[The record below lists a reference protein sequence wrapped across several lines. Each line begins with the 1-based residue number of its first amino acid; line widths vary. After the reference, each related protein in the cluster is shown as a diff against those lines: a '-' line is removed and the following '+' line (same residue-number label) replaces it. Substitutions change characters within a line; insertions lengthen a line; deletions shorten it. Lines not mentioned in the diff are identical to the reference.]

1 MVCRFWEKCQNRLEM
16 VALLETIWAPKSPKG
31 GRKCHHAWDM
41 CFAIPLGSLS
51 RFPQGGSPPPY
62 QQFLEALW
70 GG

>member
-1 MVCRFWEKCQNRLEM
+1 M
-16 VALLETIWAPKSPKG
+16 VALLETIWAPKYPKG

-41 CFAIPLGSLS
+41 CFAIPFGSLP
-51 RFPQGGSPPPY
+51 RFPRGGEGY